1 MQINNVKYD
10 ALIDSGSTDNFIH
23 PRVVKQL
30 SLTVIPFHS
39 KVAMASS
46 SNVKNVTGYVNTDI
60 AFHGKVYNNLR
71 LSILDNLC
79 VDIILGLTFQT
90 QHESVN
96 FKFGGDKPPI
106 NVCGLSVLTVEPP
119 DLFCNL
125 SQDCKPIATKS
136 RKYSH
141 DDRKFIKNELQR
153 LLTEG
158 IVEPS
163 TSPWR
168 AQVVVTK
175 DDNHKKG

>member
-1 MQINNVKYD
+1 
-10 ALIDSGSTDNFIH
+10 
-23 PRVVKQL
+23 
-30 SLTVIPFHS
+30 
-39 KVAMASS
+39 MASS
-46 SNVKNVTGYVNTDI
+46 SNVKNVTGYVITYI

-175 DDNHKKG
+175 DDNHKKRLVIDYSQTINKLLNWTLILYQIWMNSLTKSPSLKFLQPLI